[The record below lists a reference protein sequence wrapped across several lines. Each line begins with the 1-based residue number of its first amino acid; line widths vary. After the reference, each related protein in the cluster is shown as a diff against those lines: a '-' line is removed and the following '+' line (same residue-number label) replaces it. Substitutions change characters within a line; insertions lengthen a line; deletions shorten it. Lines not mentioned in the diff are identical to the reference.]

1 MVGGQGCQALC
12 RERGVPSV
20 RHSVIHSPLHLL
32 VGVGEHRRSRE
43 ADSGVEFF
51 DPAAVALTRE
61 ALHLDAPAVP

>member
-1 MVGGQGCQALC
+1 M
-12 RERGVPSV
+12 